1 MNGYKDPENE
11 KRMEMKMSTQST
23 FEQRQMKKRNLRR
36 MLIISIPVVIVTGLL
51 LLLSFYVV
59 PAGHVGVITRWG
71 AVNRV
76 VNPGLGMKIPLVEA
90 VHQMSVQTQKD
101 EVDASSASSNLQTV
115 TALIAVNYRLDGQ
128 FASTVYQTIG
138 ENYQQIVVAPSI
150 QNAFKSATATYTAEN
165 LIKLREQVRLDAENE
180 LQKQLEPYHII
191 VENFNIINFDFS
203 PEYNASIE
211 AKQVMEQNV
220 QTARLE
226 LEKAKI
232 AAEQRVVEAQGQ
244 ADSQKALN
252 DTGALTPEY
261 LQYLFLTNWNGNLP
275 EVISGTSPVFDIGD
289 YLPEE

>member
-1 MNGYKDPENE
+1 
-11 KRMEMKMSTQST
+11 MEIKMSTQPT

-36 MLIISIPVVIVTGLL
+36 TLIISIPVVIVVGSLL
-51 LLLSFYVV
+51 LMSFYAVQ
-59 PAGHVGVITRWG
+59 AGYVGVITRWG

-76 VNPGLGMKIPLVEA
+76 VKPGLGMKIPLVEA

-128 FASTVYQTIG
+128 YASTVYQTIG

-165 LIKLREQVRLDAENE
+165 LIKLREQVRLDAETE

-220 QTARLE
+220 QTAKLE

-261 LQYLFLTNWNGNLP
+261 LQYLFLTNWNGILP
-275 EVISGTSPVFDIGD
+275 EVISGTTPVFDISD

>member
-1 MNGYKDPENE
+1 
-11 KRMEMKMSTQST
+11 MSTQPT
-23 FEQRQMKKRNLRR
+23 FEQRQKKKRNFRLT
-36 MLIISIPVVIVTGLL
+36 LIISIPVVIVTGLL

>member
-1 MNGYKDPENE
+1 
-11 KRMEMKMSTQST
+11 MEMKMSTQPT
-23 FEQRQMKKRNLRR
+23 FEQRQKKKRNFRLT
-36 MLIISIPVVIVTGLL
+36 LIISIPVVIVTGLL

-220 QTARLE
+220 QTAKLE

>member
-1 MNGYKDPENE
+1 
-11 KRMEMKMSTQST
+11 MEMKMSTQST
-23 FEQRQMKKRNLRR
+23 FEERQMKRRKLRR
-36 MLIISIPVVIVTGLL
+36 TLILSITGVIIVGLL
-51 LLLSFYVV
+51 LLLSLYAV
-59 PAGHVGVITRWG
+59 PAGYVGVITRWG

-76 VNPGLGMKIPLVEA
+76 VNPGLGIKIPLVEA
-90 VHQMSVQTQKD
+90 VHKMSVQTQKD
-101 EVDASSASSNLQTV
+101 EVDATSASSNLQTV

-128 FASTVYQTIG
+128 HASEVYQSIG
-138 ENYQQIVVAPSI
+138 DNYQQIVVAPSI

-165 LIKLREQVRLDAENE
+165 LIKLREQVRLDAETE
-180 LQKQLEPYHII
+180 LQKQLAPYHII

-261 LQYLFLTNWNGNLP
+261 LQYLFLTNWDGMLP

>member
-1 MNGYKDPENE
+1 
-11 KRMEMKMSTQST
+11 MSTQST
-23 FEQRQMKKRNLRR
+23 FEERQMKRRKLRR
-36 MLIISIPVVIVTGLL
+36 TLILSITGVIIVGLL
-51 LLLSFYVV
+51 LLLSLYAV
-59 PAGHVGVITRWG
+59 PAGYVGVITRWG

-76 VNPGLGMKIPLVEA
+76 VNPGLGIKIPLVEA
-90 VHQMSVQTQKD
+90 VHNMSVQTQKD
-101 EVDASSASSNLQTV
+101 EVDATSASSNLQTV

-128 FASTVYQTIG
+128 HASEVYQSIG
-138 ENYQQIVVAPSI
+138 DNYQQIVVAPSI

-165 LIKLREQVRLDAENE
+165 LIKLREQVRLDAETE
-180 LQKQLEPYHII
+180 LQKQLAPYHII

-261 LQYLFLTNWNGNLP
+261 LQYLFLTNWDGMLP

>member
-1 MNGYKDPENE
+1 
-11 KRMEMKMSTQST
+11 MSTQST
-23 FEQRQMKKRNLRR
+23 FEQRQMKRRKLRR
-36 MLIISIPVVIVTGLL
+36 TLILSITGVIIVGLL
-51 LLLSFYVV
+51 LLLSLYAV
-59 PAGHVGVITRWG
+59 PAGYVGVITRWG

-76 VNPGLGMKIPLVEA
+76 VNPGLGIKIPLVEA
-90 VHQMSVQTQKD
+90 VHKMSVQTQKD
-101 EVDASSASSNLQTV
+101 EVDATSASSNLQTV

-128 FASTVYQTIG
+128 HASEVYQSIG
-138 ENYQQIVVAPSI
+138 DNYQQIVVAPSI

-165 LIKLREQVRLDAENE
+165 LIKLREQVRLDAETE
-180 LQKQLEPYHII
+180 LQKQLAPYHII

-261 LQYLFLTNWNGNLP
+261 LQYLFLTNWDGMLP